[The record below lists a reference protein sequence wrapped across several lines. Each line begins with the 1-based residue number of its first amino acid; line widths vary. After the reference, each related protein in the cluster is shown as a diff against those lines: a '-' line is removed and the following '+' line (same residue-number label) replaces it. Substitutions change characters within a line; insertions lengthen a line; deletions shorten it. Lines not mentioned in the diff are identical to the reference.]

1 MPSARENNP
10 TSRLIKFESHAVLAS
25 SGFSFSPRLW
35 RPYRNTVAAV
45 PPDMRKGYALL
56 MSADGMGLCP
66 PIGAKPQSDK
76 WANIRW
82 GTAATAQQAA
92 QPRTALNYI
101 LLRWS
106 GEFLELKGL

>member
-1 MPSARENNP
+1 M
-10 TSRLIKFESHAVLAS
+10 
-25 SGFSFSPRLW
+25 
-35 RPYRNTVAAV
+35 
-45 PPDMRKGYALL
+45 
-56 MSADGMGLCP
+56 P